1 MCNLSVVY
9 LGTDMAFTTAGGAGA
24 LHNDDHALKEEQQ
37 QRHYRLLSQLQSM
50 SKELPSKYQQRFSYD
65 LLSSLA
71 SACLDGTVC
80 EIVKGLKDVQQLEER
95 ALFSQRTKLL
105 NEHRTLK
112 QELQRKHRD
121 ALQAVEAKPHQLPY
135 TQAQCS
141 KEMQSLEQRCEQE
154 IKRMEMRVIL
164 DLDQKVMDQQV
175 TLEKSGVPGFFATNN
190 PQEVK
195 MQMHLLAFIIRI
207 ASQDPVF

>member
-1 MCNLSVVY
+1 MALPSPGGI
-9 LGTDMAFTTAGGAGA
+9 LG
-24 LHNDDHALKEEQQ
+24 NEDHAHKEEQQ
-37 QRHYRLLSQLQSM
+37 QRHYQLLSQLQSM

-71 SACLDGTVC
+71 SACLDGTVF
-80 EIVKGLKDVQQLEER
+80 EIVKSLKDVQQLEER

-112 QELQRKHRD
+112 QDLQRKHRD

-135 TQAQCS
+135 TQVQCTQ
-141 KEMQSLEQRCEQE
+141 EMQALDVRCEQE
-154 IKRMEMRVIL
+154 MKRMEMRVIL

-175 TLEKSGVPGFFATNN
+175 TLEKAGVPGFFATNK

-195 MQMHLLAFIIRI
+195 MQMQLLGFIIRI
-207 ASQDPVF
+207 ANQDVVS